1 VTEVRPVRPEEWQ
14 ALRDL
19 RLEALQDSPDAF
31 WTRLA
36 DALERGEDHWRAA
49 AAPPCHVAD
58 DEGRLVGMVSA
69 FPDDDD
75 PRLTHLIAIYVS
87 PAARRRG
94 LGGALVET
102 QLAWARRAGYE
113 HVALM
118 VNAANRD
125 AVALYERL
133 GFRES
138 GRRERMHGRV
148 LIAEMTREL

>member
-1 VTEVRPVRPEEWQ
+1 MRPL
-14 ALRDL
+14 ADCDL

-36 DALERGEDHWRAA
+36 DALERGEEHWRAA

-58 DEGRLVGMVSA
+58 DSGRLVGMVSA

-75 PRLTHLIAIYVS
+75 RALTHLIAMYVS
-87 PAARRRG
+87 PGARRRG
-94 LGGALVET
+94 LGGALLEA
-102 QLAWARRAGYE
+102 QLAWARAAGYE
-113 HVALM
+113 RVALM
-118 VNAANRD
+118 VNTANTG

-138 GRRERMHGRV
+138 GRRGRMHGRV
-148 LIAEMTREL
+148 LIAEMTCEL